1 MKKVRFLRFVA
12 IFCIFMATT
21 ALKAE
26 QFGGFLEN
34 IYDELQTLKLS
45 AEQESAL
52 KNVIKIHHKFLR
64 EWYSSERANKEKM
77 LRNFANSSLK
87 SNAPEF
93 AQDKVLMNDRACA
106 EHKFMMSVYEIL
118 DEKQRRIFSAQ
129 INEKVENN
137 GAKKP
142 KKEHSEKSGFVR
154 YGE

>member
-1 MKKVRFLRFVA
+1 
-12 IFCIFMATT
+12 MATT
-21 ALKAE
+21 AIKAE

-45 AEQESAL
+45 TEQESAL
-52 KNVIKIHHKFLR
+52 KNVIKTHHKFLR

-77 LRNFANSSLK
+77 LQHFANSSLK

-118 DEKQRRIFSAQ
+118 DEKQRQIFSAQ
-129 INEKVENN
+129 INEKVENKS
-137 GAKKP
+137 AKKP
-142 KKEHSEKSGFVR
+142 KKGKESGEKNGFVR

>member
-1 MKKVRFLRFVA
+1 MRFLA
-12 IFCIFMATT
+12 ILCIFMATT
-21 ALKAE
+21 AIKAE
-26 QFGGFLEN
+26 HFGGFLEN

-45 AEQESAL
+45 KEQESAL
-52 KNVIKIHHKFLR
+52 KNVIKTHHKFLR

-77 LRNFANSSLK
+77 MQNFANSSLK

-93 AQDKVLMNDRACA
+93 AQDKVLMNDRACE

-129 INEKVENN
+129 INEKVENK
-137 GAKKP
+137 ATKKP
-142 KKEHSEKSGFVR
+142 PKGKESDKNGFVR